1 VKSIAPN
8 YPVYVGLDVG
18 GTKFAVAAADD
29 RGTLICRVQEPTPLD
44 LDVGLSLLG
53 EMIERVVGG
62 RAIAGLGAAIGGP
75 LDWQSGIV
83 SPLHQ
88 PEWRDVPLKAIMESR
103 WGCPFFVDVDTNVA
117 ALGEYRADPERPGRF
132 LYMTIS
138 TGVGGGFL
146 LDGRIYRGAAG
157 AHPEVGHQS
166 IPFRCAHPER
176 VSCECGLSDCLEG
189 LVSGNGIRRVYGKP
203 AEELGEAEWAE
214 VVYNV
219 GQGLRNVAAF
229 YAPDVIVLSGGV
241 ALGKGEWL
249 AGRAGEVMARHLKIV
264 PAPTVRLGR
273 LGPDA
278 PLLGAL
284 ALAREGLESLD
295 TNQRNS
301 PAR

>member
-1 VKSIAPN
+1 LS
-8 YPVYVGLDVG
+8 VYVGLDIG
-18 GTKFAVAAADD
+18 GTKLVVAAADAQ
-29 RGTLICRVQEPTPLD
+29 GTILRKEREPTPLN
-44 LDVGLSLLG
+44 LEAGLGLLG
-53 EMIERVVGG
+53 AMIERVAGG
-62 RAIAGLGAAIGGP
+62 RPIAGIGAAIGGP
-75 LDWQSGIV
+75 LDWRSGVV

-88 PEWRDVPLKAIMESR
+88 PAWRDVPLRAMMESR

-117 ALGEYRADPERPGRF
+117 ALGEYGADPERPSRF

-146 LDGRIYRGAAG
+146 LDGSIYRGAAG

-203 AEELGEAEWAE
+203 AEALDESEWEE
-214 VVYNV
+214 VAYNL
-219 GQGLRNVAAF
+219 GQGLRNVAAI
-229 YAPDVIVLSGGV
+229 YAPDVIVLGGGV

-249 AGRAGEVMARHLKIV
+249 AGRAAEVMARHLRIV
-264 PAPTVRLGR
+264 PAPVVRLSR

-284 ALAREGLESLD
+284 AIAREGS
-295 TNQRNS
+295 NR
-301 PAR
+301 